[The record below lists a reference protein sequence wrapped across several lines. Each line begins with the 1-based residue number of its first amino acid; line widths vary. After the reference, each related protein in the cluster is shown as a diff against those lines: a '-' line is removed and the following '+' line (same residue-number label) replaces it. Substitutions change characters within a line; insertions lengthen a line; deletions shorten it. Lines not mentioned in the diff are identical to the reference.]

1 MAEPLSSISGLSS
14 GIDSKALVE
23 QIMLLERRPAVRLES
38 SIDANKK
45 KADAFA
51 QFKTLLTAFKTA
63 AEAFKKGTGLNALST
78 TVSGTD
84 SAGRAL
90 LAATASAATGAMAGS
105 YQVEVQALARSQK
118 SIGTAQASA
127 TAALNLAGT
136 VDVAVGGA
144 ALGTLTLDGTESLT
158 QVRDKLNTLAGTPP
172 KFQATILSAGAADQ
186 RLVLTGTQA
195 GSGGAFTL
203 TDTAGTAAAS
213 LGLTG
218 TPYQDARDATFVVDG
233 VPMTR
238 SSNTVADAIPGVTL
252 TLSAAELGKT
262 ATVNVER
269 FPSAATDAAK
279 AFVEAYNKVVQYTQ
293 AQNVTTVTAMPLRG
307 DSMLRTVR
315 ASINKVML
323 DSGAGLPADM
333 ARLGAAGFALQ
344 KDGTLSLDAEKFS
357 AAYASRQGEL
367 SAMLAER
374 GAAVVDQVD
383 VFTATGTGMIDARSS
398 ALTDRNATLTSRV
411 SDIDS
416 RLEKKRATLLAQY
429 AKFEASLGKLKS
441 IGDSLTSQLK
451 SLSSG
456 SDD

>member
-45 KADAFA
+45 KAEAFA

-84 SAGRAL
+84 GAGRAL
-90 LAATASAATGAMAGS
+90 LAATASASTGALPGS
-105 YQVEVQALARSQK
+105 YQVEVQSLARAQK

-127 TAALNLAGT
+127 TTALGLAGT

-144 ALGTLTLDGTESLT
+144 ALGTLTLDGTESLV
-158 QVRDKLNTLAGTPP
+158 QVRDKLSALAGTPP
-172 KFQATILSAGAADQ
+172 KFQATLLSAGATDQ

-195 GSGGAFTL
+195 GSSGAFTL
-203 TDTAGTAAAS
+203 TDTSGTVAAS
-213 LGLTG
+213 LGLSG
-218 TPYQDARDATFVVDG
+218 TPYHDASDAKFVVDG

-238 SSNTVADAIPGVTL
+238 TSNTVADAIPGVTL
-252 TLSAAELGKT
+252 TLSAAEIGKT

-279 AFVEAYNKVVQYTQ
+279 AFVEAYNKVVAFVQVQ
-293 AQNVTTVTAMPLRG
+293 ATTTATALPLRG
-307 DSMLRTVR
+307 DPMLRTVR
-315 ASINKVML
+315 ASINKEML
-323 DSGAGLPADM
+323 GSGAGLPADM
-333 ARLGAAGFALQ
+333 ARLGSAGITLQ
-344 KDGTLSLDAEKFS
+344 KDGTLALNAEVFS

-374 GAAVVDQVD
+374 GAAVVDQID

-398 ALTDRNATLTSRV
+398 ALTDRNATLASKV